1 MGIISVFAT
10 ALSLSSA
17 ALASPIQERQASV
30 AAKYC
35 DAASTLC
42 FTEWVSPEK
51 IAYRFAIPDTATAA
65 PFDVIL
71 QIEAPK
77 TVGWAGIAW
86 GGVMTNNPL
95 TVAWANGA
103 SAIATTR
110 QASARTYP
118 QPATGVTYTA
128 IPSLTKSNTTHW
140 TYTAVAKGASSF
152 GNTRLN
158 PASTAV
164 TFAYAQAAGAPA
176 TPADPASRFS
186 IHNSRG
192 KFTVDLAAGK
202 IADFVALA
210 EKLTKPAA

>member
-1 MGIISVFAT
+1 MGLLGVFAT
-10 ALSLSSA
+10 ALSLSGA
-17 ALASPIQERQASV
+17 ALASPIQERAV

-42 FTEWVSPEK
+42 FSEWVSPEK
-51 IAYRFAIPDTATAA
+51 IAYRFAIPDTATAGN
-65 PFDVIL
+65 FDVIL

-110 QASARTYP
+110 KASARTYP
-118 QPATGVTYTA
+118 QPATDVTYTV
-128 IPSLTKSNTTHW
+128 IPSLTKANTTHW

-152 GNTRLN
+152 GTTRLN

-164 TFAYAQAAGAPA
+164 SFAYAQAAGAPA

-192 KFTVDLAAGK
+192 KFTADLAAAK
-202 IADFVALA
+202 IADFTALA
-210 EKLTKPAA
+210 EKLTKA

>member
-1 MGIISVFAT
+1 MGLLGVFAT
-10 ALSLSSA
+10 ALSLSGA
-17 ALASPIQERQASV
+17 AVASPVQERAA

-42 FTEWVSPEK
+42 FTEYVSPEK
-51 IAYRFAIPDTATAA
+51 IAYRFAIPESATAGT
-65 PFDVIL
+65 FDIIV

-103 SAIATTR
+103 SAIASTR
-110 QASARTYP
+110 KASARTYP
-118 QPATGVTYTA
+118 QAASDVTYTV

-152 GNTRLN
+152 GTTKLD
-158 PASTAV
+158 PTSKAV
-164 TFAYAQAAGAPA
+164 TFAYAQSSGAPS
-176 TPADPASRFS
+176 TPSDPASRFS
-186 IHNSRG
+186 IHNSHA
-192 KFTVDLAAGK
+192 KFTVDLAAAK
-202 IADFVALA
+202 IADFTALT
-210 EKLTKPAA
+210 EKLTKAA